1 MRELLSLAIF
11 DVDGTLIDSQK
22 HIHSAMGAAFRQLNL
37 EAPDIGSVRNI
48 VGLSLP
54 VAIAKLA
61 PMGAPVELL
70 VEAYKGAY
78 IGNPSLDLAPL
89 YDGALDCLDCLSEE
103 RAMVLGIATG
113 KGRRGLEMMLEMH
126 ALQGRFATVQHA
138 DANPSKPSPE
148 MLYKALSETGI
159 KAGHSVMIGDTSYD
173 MQMARNAGLQ
183 AWGVAW
189 GYHSVATLRDAGA
202 HRIFESFAELQE
214 GLLDWHVSKGD
225 RV

>member
-1 MRELLSLAIF
+1 MNELLSLIVF

-22 HIHSAMGAAFRQLNL
+22 HIHSAMGSAFRQLDL
-37 EAPDIGSVRNI
+37 DAPDIGRVRDI

-61 PMGAPVELL
+61 PSGAPVDLL

-89 YDGALDCLDCLSEE
+89 YHGAMDCLDCLS
-103 RAMVLGIATG
+103 AADGVVLGIATG
-113 KGRRGLEMMLEMH
+113 KGRRGLDLMLDLH
-126 ALQGRFATVQHA
+126 GLQGRFATVQHA

-148 MLYKALSETGI
+148 MLYKALSETDMR
-159 KAGHSVMIGDTSYD
+159 AEQSVMIGDTSYD
-173 MQMARNAGLQ
+173 IEMARNAGLQ

-189 GYHSVATLRDAGA
+189 GYHSTATLQEAGA
-202 HRIFESFAELQE
+202 DRIFESFPELQE
-214 GLLDWHVSKGD
+214 SLLDWHKSKGMAQ
-225 RV
+225 